1 MKTNKLFAISM
12 MALAALSF
20 SACDPTNTPEP
31 GNESGKVK
39 GDDAQMVAIC
49 EDWVTSRQ
57 YWEWSEAFLFGP
69 ATTYS
74 IDPHIDTWPFN
85 ETTFNNLLSK
95 YHPASNE
102 LDAEVIDESVAFTQN
117 LTGFHALEYLI
128 FRDGAARKVADL
140 SADELYFA
148 KAVAAD
154 LQLASIKLVS
164 AWGGDVTEDEQTILD
179 DEEWEAERNYG
190 EYFKTMSGTDAAVA
204 IIEGARDIIGEV
216 NEMKIGAPHTG
227 ADTKYIE
234 SPHAYNSIQDFYDN
248 ILSCQHALYGA
259 LNATEPL
266 DGSLIAYTKNVK
278 QYQEQTTKVVD
289 ALNTSLAKIKA
300 MKAPFVKE
308 YADASAGEAMDALGV
323 LDDELK
329 ALEDLL
335 NANSGNATQEEK
347 LAATRDQFVEKTVLP
362 TYRGLADASKTLAEA
377 LDKLEYA
384 E

>member
-1 MKTNKLFAISM
+1 M

-20 SACDPTNTPEP
+20 SACNENTPDN
-31 GNESGKVK
+31 GKDSGKVK
-39 GDDAQMVAIC
+39 GDDAQMVAIG

-164 AWGGDVTEDEQTILD
+164 TWGGDVTEDEQTILD
-179 DEEWEAERNYG
+179 DAEWEAERNYG
-190 EYFKTMSGTDAAVA
+190 EYFETLTGTEAAVA

-248 ILSCQHALYGA
+248 ILSCQYALYGG
-259 LNATEPL
+259 LNATTAQE
-266 DGSLIAYTKNVK
+266 GSLIAYTKKVK
-278 QYQEQTTKVVD
+278 QYQEQTTKVVN
-289 ALNTSLAKIKA
+289 ALETSLAKIKA
-300 MKAPFVKE
+300 MKAPFVKY

-329 ALEDLL
+329 ALEDLIS
-335 NANSGNATQEEK
+335 ASKGNATQEEE
-347 LAATRDQFVEKTVLP
+347 LAVTRNQFVEKTVLP
-362 TYRGLADASKTLAEA
+362 TYRGLADASKVLAEA

>member
-20 SACDPTNTPEP
+20 SACKPNTEVTDPTKNSLETAMETTHGQFVEKTVLPTYR
-31 GNESGKVK
+31 GLADACAALNEKLEGFTSASSDADLKVIC
-39 GDDAQMVAIC
+39 DEWVVA
-49 EDWVTSRQ
+49 RQ

-95 YHPASNE
+95 YHPATNE
-102 LDAEVIDESVAFTQN
+102 LDAETINEAIAFTQN

-128 FRDGAARKVADL
+128 FRNGTQRKVSDL
-140 SADELYFA
+140 TADEIYFA
-148 KAVAAD
+148 QAVAAD

-164 AWGGDVTEDEQTILD
+164 AWGGEISAAEQAILD
-179 DEEWEAERNYG
+179 EAEWEAERNYG
-190 EYFKTMSGTDAAVA
+190 EYFKSETGTAAAVA

-259 LNATEPL
+259 LNATAPL
-266 DGSLIAYTKNVK
+266 EGSLIANTQANSLLKD
-278 QYQEQTTKVVD
+278 QTAKVVE
-289 ALNTSLAKIKA
+289 ALNNSLAKIKA
-300 MKAPFVKE
+300 MKAPFVTFYE
-308 YADASAGEAMDALGV
+308 DASAGEAMEALGV

-329 ALEDLL
+329 SLEDLIQ
-335 NANSGNATQEEK
+335 NYDEK
-347 LAATRDQFVEKTVLP
+347 
-362 TYRGLADASKTLAEA
+362 
-377 LDKLEYA
+377 
-384 E
+384 

>member
-20 SACDPTNTPEP
+20 SACRGNGEVEDPTKNSLETALETTRTQFVDQTVLPTYRGLADACAVLSEKLD
-31 GNESGKVK
+31 GFSSESS
-39 GDDAQMVAIC
+39 DADLKAIC
-49 EDWVTSRQ
+49 DEWVIARQ
-57 YWEWSEAFLFGP
+57 YWEWSEAFLFGS

-95 YHPASNE
+95 YHPATDE
-102 LDAEVIDESVAFTQN
+102 WDAENINEAIAFTQN

-128 FRDGAARKVADL
+128 FRNGTQRKVSDL
-140 SADELYFA
+140 TADEIYFA

-164 AWGGDVTEDEQTILD
+164 AWGGEVSDDEQAILD
-179 DEEWEAERNYG
+179 DAEWEAERNYG
-190 EYFKTMSGTDAAVA
+190 EYFKSESGVDAAVA

-248 ILSCQHALYGA
+248 ILSCQHALYGK
-259 LNATEPL
+259 LNATAPL
-266 DGSLIAYTKNVK
+266 EGSLIASTQANDLLKD
-278 QYQEQTTKVVD
+278 QTAKVVD
-289 ALNTSLAKIKA
+289 ALNTALAKIKV
-300 MKAPFVKE
+300 MKAPFVLYYE
-308 YADASAGEAMDALGV
+308 DESAGKAMDALGV

-329 ALEDLL
+329 TLETLIQNYD
-335 NANSGNATQEEK
+335 EK
-347 LAATRDQFVEKTVLP
+347 
-362 TYRGLADASKTLAEA
+362 
-377 LDKLEYA
+377 
-384 E
+384 